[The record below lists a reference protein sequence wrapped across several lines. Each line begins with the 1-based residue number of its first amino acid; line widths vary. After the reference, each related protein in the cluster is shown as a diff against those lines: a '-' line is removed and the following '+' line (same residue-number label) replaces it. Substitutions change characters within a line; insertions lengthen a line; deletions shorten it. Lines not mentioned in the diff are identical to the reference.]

1 MVLEPHRG
9 GWCPWC
15 TGGGAARRSPVH
27 TGRPPVFIDGGDG
40 IGMGHRLDG
49 SVLIPL
55 LLILRQQIDL
65 TS

>member
-1 MVLEPHRG
+1 M
-9 GWCPWC
+9 
-15 TGGGAARRSPVH
+15 SPVYGEWSCATKSGAH
-27 TGRPPVFIDGGDG
+27 WEAVRFIDGGDG